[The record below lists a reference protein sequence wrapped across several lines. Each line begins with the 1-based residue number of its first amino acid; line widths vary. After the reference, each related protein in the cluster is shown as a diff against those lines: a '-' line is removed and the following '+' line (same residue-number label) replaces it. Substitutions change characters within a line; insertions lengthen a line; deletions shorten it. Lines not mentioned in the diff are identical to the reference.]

1 MKIEYR
7 LSTVVDVRG
16 MSEIL
21 LTARKRSG
29 KKVITMRAKSE
40 VCVLPQY
47 FSPITGIE
55 INSRKLVTAKVKQWH
70 IEQKAKLDAIVS
82 HIAVREVEDFE
93 LETDS
98 SWLKCVVEARSH
110 AFYSLYPQ

>member
-29 KKVITMRAKSE
+29 KKVITMRAKPPPWRGYRYTRR
-40 VCVLPQY
+40 LL
-47 FSPITGIE
+47 
-55 INSRKLVTAKVKQWH
+55 N
-70 IEQKAKLDAIVS
+70 
-82 HIAVREVEDFE
+82 
-93 LETDS
+93 
-98 SWLKCVVEARSH
+98 
-110 AFYSLYPQ
+110 